1 MNQMP
6 HLLTLIVIFQLKVPE
21 VAATIAGISRT
32 EDMNPVSDAGNAG
45 LPCVWSL
52 GIPPHLSHHALN
64 ATTRNVFN
72 SYLTCTL
79 YSYSYSQLHFQL
91 ILKLI
96 RHYISHLLSCLPFT
110 EFHTLKSLQLS
121 LNNGIPL
128 SSLILDKLTPS
139 TSSQN
144 FEISNKRHQTIVLR
158 FPGTMHE
165 GLG

>member
-6 HLLTLIVIFQLKVPE
+6 HPLTLMVIFQLKVPE

-52 GIPPHLSHHALN
+52 GIPPHLAHHASN

-72 SYLTCTL
+72 SSFYV
-79 YSYSYSQLHFQL
+79 
-91 ILKLI
+91 
-96 RHYISHLLSCLPFT
+96 YIVRLFLLSTTFSAHFNTYKALYLPFT
-110 EFHTLKSLQLS
+110 EFYTLKSLQLS

-128 SSLILDKLTPS
+128 LSLILDKLTPS

-144 FEISNKRHQTIVLR
+144 FEIPNKRHQTIVLR
-158 FPGTMHE
+158 FPGTIPFTCPY
-165 GLG
+165 